1 LLNNNIAMIQGIAQS
16 VRRQSSTYI
25 STVYLRVI
33 VAAIISRGMLFLD
46 IMICWYL
53 NSKPLRQDR
62 ITTMNVCLRRRR
74 GAPVKIDDGSVV
86 DRNDL
91 ILEIHLNNHWFLS
104 NKDMMRLPGKAGRE
118 FLAAFSED
126 LKCLAEQVN
135 NGAFHPEIKAIHGRT
150 LLRQAQ
156 GNQLL
161 GFTVTNIPDSPWK
174 LLSQLYLGN
183 LRQAYYPNRARRS
196 LARAKPLEKKE
207 IWMSRKKLLNLYG
220 PSMEIS
226 L

>member
-1 LLNNNIAMIQGIAQS
+1 MAVIQGIAQS

-25 STVYLRVI
+25 STVFLRVI

-46 IMICWYL
+46 VVACWYL

-62 ITTMNVCLRRRR
+62 ITTINVRLRRRR
-74 GAPVKIDDGSVV
+74 GNIVKLDDGSVV
-86 DRNDL
+86 SQNDR

-104 NKDMMRLPGKAGRE
+104 NKDMMHLPGKVGWE

-135 NGAFHPEIKAIHGRT
+135 NGAFDPDIKAIHGRT

-161 GFTVTNIPDSPWK
+161 GFTVADIPDSRWRH
-174 LLSQLYLGN
+174 LSQFYLSG
-183 LRQAYYPNRARRS
+183 LRQAYYPDHARGS
-196 LARAKPLEKKE
+196 LANAKPLVKKE
-207 IWMSRKKLLNLYG
+207 IWMSRKKLLQLYG
-220 PSMEIS
+220 PSFGR
-226 L
+226 